1 LVEIREL
8 KKRFGALKALDGVSL
23 AIRPGEITSIVGP
36 NAAGKSTLLKCIVGL
51 VRPDAGEIVID
62 DVALNGDWAYRGR
75 IGYVPQAPHFPEGLS
90 AEELLC
96 FLARV
101 RGSSPRDGRLLSEL
115 FELGP
120 AMRRPLR
127 ELSGGTRQKISIVAA
142 AMFDPPILVMDEP
155 TVGLDP
161 VAARRQKQWLRT
173 EKTRGKTVIL
183 ASHVMAELEELSDR
197 VAFMLDGRVYFD
209 GPPARALA
217 NTGESTLEAAIA
229 NMIEARQTCAS
240 C

>member
-1 LVEIREL
+1 LVEVRGL
-8 KKRFGALKALDGVSL
+8 KKRFGALVALDGVSL
-23 AIRPGEITSIVGP
+23 GIRPGEITSIVGP

-51 VRPDAGEIVID
+51 VRPDAGEIVMD
-62 DVALNGDWAYRGR
+62 GTAVNGDWTYRGR
-75 IGYVPQAPHFPEGLS
+75 IGYVPQTPRFPEAMSG
-90 AEELLC
+90 EELLG
-96 FLARV
+96 FLAGV
-101 RGSSPRDGRLLSEL
+101 RGSSPPDGRALSEL

-142 AMFDPPILVMDEP
+142 AIFDPPIFVMDEP

-161 VAARRQKQWLRT
+161 VAARRQKQWLRA
-173 EKTRGKTVIL
+173 EKMRGKTMIL

-209 GPPARALA
+209 GPPAQALA
-217 NTGESTLEAAIA
+217 RTGERTLEAAIA
-229 NMIEARQTCAS
+229 NMIEARQKCAN